1 MRIPERILLRD
12 RNERLVDAWLAA
24 FADVPSVSVSETD
37 FFSEP
42 ADAVVSPANSFGV
55 MDGGLDLL
63 LRATLDGIEAAVQSI
78 IVAKHHGELPVGVA
92 EVVPTSHPRWPYL
105 VCAPTMRVPENIGRS
120 VNAYLAFRA
129 ALLAVARFN
138 ASESGPGIRSMLVP
152 GLGTGVGRLDP
163 QRCAAQM
170 RLAYDAVM
178 GSGDIPSFQAIHA
191 THIKLLSG

>member
-1 MRIPERILLRD
+1 MRLPERILLRD
-12 RNERLVDAWLAA
+12 RNERLVDAWLDA

-37 FFSEP
+37 FFSES
-42 ADAVVSPANSFGV
+42 ADAIVSPANSFGV

-63 LRATLDGIEAAVQSI
+63 IRATLDGIEEAVQSI
-78 IVAKHHGELPVGVA
+78 IVVKHHGELPVGVA

-105 VCAPTMRVPENIGRS
+105 VCAPTMRVPENISRS

-138 ASESGPGIRSMLVP
+138 ASESGQKIRSLLVP

-163 QRCAAQM
+163 RRCATQM
-170 RLAYDAVM
+170 RLAYDALM
-178 GSGDIPSFQAIHA
+178 GAGDIPSFQAIHA